1 MLWVALHFPDLPNGT
16 IEPLA
21 GWACQFTP
29 RVALAPPD
37 ALLAEVAASLRYFG
51 GLDAFL
57 AELRAGLRALG
68 VAASLAVAPT
78 GLAAL
83 WLARGLA
90 LGRAR
95 GGGGPLEALPLE
107 VTGFELAFFRS
118 IGIATV
124 GEALALPRE
133 GLAQRCGSAVLDALD
148 RACGRRPE
156 THAFFSPPAR
166 FSVRLELAG
175 EAAHAE
181 ALLFPARRLLF
192 QLEGLLAAR
201 QEGIRAF
208 TLDLIHFDSSRR
220 QIEVRLASS
229 SREAARFAGLLRE
242 RLGEMTLQQPVEAI
256 ELHAADFAPLAPR
269 SGGLFGDAA
278 AEEED
283 WARLVERLRVR
294 LGHDAVCGLTTQPD
308 HRPEHAWRRV
318 EPGEWDP
325 REFRQPGARPL
336 WLLEEPRRLAESDFT
351 LLAGPERI
359 ECGWWDGDEARRDYF
374 IVEIQGSLGWIYR
387 ETGDWYLH
395 GLFA

>member
-29 RVALAPPD
+29 RVALAQPD

-57 AELRAGLRALG
+57 GELRAGLQALG
-68 VAASLAVAPT
+68 VTASLAVAPT

-83 WLARGLA
+83 WLARGSG
-90 LGRAR
+90 GR
-95 GGGGPLEALPLE
+95 LEALPLE
-107 VTGFELAFFRS
+107 VTGFELDFFRG
-118 IGIATV
+118 IGVATV
-124 GEALALPRE
+124 GEALALPRD

-166 FSVRLELAG
+166 FSARLELAG

-181 ALLFPARRLLF
+181 ALLFPARRLLV

-229 SREAARFAGLLRE
+229 SREAARFAGLLLE
-242 RLGEMTLQQPVEAI
+242 RLGEMTLPQPVEAI
-256 ELHAADFAPLAPR
+256 ELHAADFAPLSPR

-283 WARLVERLRVR
+283 WARLVERLRMR
-294 LGHDAVCGLTTQPD
+294 LGHDAICGLATQPD

-325 REFRQPGARPL
+325 REFRQSGARPL
-336 WLLEEPRRLAESDFT
+336 WLLQEPRRLLESDFT

-359 ECGWWDGDEARRDYF
+359 ECGWWDGDEAKRDYF
-374 IVEIQGSLGWIYR
+374 IARLANDAIGWIHR
-387 ETGDWYLH
+387 ESGEWTLH

>member
-1 MLWVALHFPDLPNGT
+1 MLWVALHFPDLPTGT

-57 AELRAGLRALG
+57 GELSAGLQALD

-78 GLAAL
+78 SLAAL
-83 WLARGLA
+83 W
-90 LGRAR
+90 RAR

-107 VTGFELAFFRS
+107 VTGFELDFFRG

-124 GEALALPRE
+124 GEALALPRD

-166 FSVRLELAG
+166 FSARLELAG
-175 EAAHAE
+175 EAVHAE
-181 ALLFPARRLLF
+181 ALLFPARRLLV

-220 QIEVRLASS
+220 QVEVRLASS

-242 RLGEMTLQQPVEAI
+242 RLGETTLQQSVEAI
-256 ELHAADFAPLAPR
+256 ELHAADFAPLSPR

-283 WARLVERLRVR
+283 WARLVERLRMR
-294 LGHDAVCGLTTQPD
+294 LGHDAVCGLATQPD
-308 HRPEHAWRRV
+308 HRPEHAWQRV

-336 WLLEEPRRLAESDFT
+336 WLLQEPRRLAESDFT

-374 IVEIQGSLGWIYR
+374 IVAIQGSLGWIYR
-387 ETGDWYLH
+387 EDGEWTLH

>member
-1 MLWVALHFPDLPNGT
+1 MLWVALHFPGLSSET
-16 IEPLA
+16 LAPLA

-29 RVALAPPD
+29 KVALAPPD
-37 ALLAEVAASLRYFG
+37 ALLAEIEASLRYFG
-51 GLDAFL
+51 GREDFLD
-57 AELRAGLRALG
+57 ELRAGLGALG
-68 VAASLAVAPT
+68 MRASIATAPT

-83 WLARGLA
+83 WLARG
-90 LGRAR
+90 
-95 GGGGPLEALPLE
+95 GGSRLDELPLE
-107 VTGFELAFFRS
+107 VTGFDREFFRG
-118 IGIATV
+118 IGVATV

-156 THAFFSPPAR
+156 AHAFFEPPAS
-166 FSVRLELAG
+166 FSARLELPA
-175 EAAHAE
+175 ETVQAE
-181 ALLFPARRLLF
+181 ALLFPARRLLL

-208 TLDLIHFDSSRR
+208 TLRLIHFDSSAEE
-220 QIEVRLASS
+220 IAVRLASV
-229 SREAARFAGLLRE
+229 SRETARLASLLRE
-242 RLGEMTLQQPVEAI
+242 KLAGKSLAQSVEAI

-283 WARLVERLRVR
+283 WTRLLERLRAR
-294 LGHDAVCGLTTQPD
+294 LGADAVCGLATQPD

-325 REFRQPGARPL
+325 REYRQPGVRPL
-336 WLLEEPRRLAESDFT
+336 WLLAEPRRLPETEFA
-351 LLAGPERI
+351 LLSGPERI
-359 ECGWWDGDEARRDYF
+359 ECGWWDGDEAKRDYF
-374 IVEIQGSLGWIYR
+374 IARLANDALAWIFR
-387 ETGDWYLH
+387 EEGHWTLH